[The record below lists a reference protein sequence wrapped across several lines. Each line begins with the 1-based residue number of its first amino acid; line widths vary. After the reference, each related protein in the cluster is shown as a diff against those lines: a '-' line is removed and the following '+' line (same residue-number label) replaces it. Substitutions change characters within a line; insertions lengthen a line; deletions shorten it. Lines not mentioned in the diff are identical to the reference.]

1 MELEELKSLDR
12 ETKSSGDGSRAQ
24 RAEQREGQTDCESGK
39 KRPSRRSLEGQRVGV
54 TDQREDRM
62 GKAKKARLSPGQASQ
77 AGKETKKKQD
87 RRG

>member
-24 RAEQREGQTDCESGK
+24 RAEQRDGRTDCKSGE
-39 KRPSRRSLEGQRVGV
+39 KRPFRRSPEGQRVGV

-62 GKAKKARLSPGQASQ
+62 GKAEKARLSPGQASQ
-77 AGKETKKKQD
+77 AGKETKKKED
-87 RRG
+87 RKG

>member
-24 RAEQREGQTDCESGK
+24 RAEQRVGRTDCKSGK
-39 KRPSRRSLEGQRVGV
+39 KRPFRRSLEGQRVSV

-62 GKAKKARLSPGQASQ
+62 GKAEKARLNPGQASQ
-77 AGKETKKKQD
+77 AGKETNKEDGK
-87 RRG
+87 G